1 MPGEITRVGPKFQV
15 TIPKE
20 VREVLGLR
28 VGDFV
33 QASVGR
39 GRTIII
45 RRKRLVDFDAALEED
60 LAAAEAD
67 YRAGRLL
74 GPFDTAEETI
84 AALKQGSGSPS
95 TSTDRGARKNTGRRI
110 KSAARAR
117 RRAVK
122 PAVDA
127 RAAHP

>member
-15 TIPKE
+15 TIPKQ

-39 GRTIII
+39 GRTIVI

-74 GPFDTAEETI
+74 GPFDTAEETM
-84 AALKQGSGSPS
+84 AALRQGSGSPS
-95 TSTDRGARKNTGRRI
+95 ASTARDARKKAGRRI
-110 KSAARAR
+110 KSASRPR
-117 RRAVK
+117 HRVK
-122 PAVDA
+122 PAVHA